1 MKVIGLA
8 GWSGAGK
15 TTLIERVLPVFAARG
30 LRVSTLKHAHHH
42 FDMDVPG
49 KDSWRHREA
58 GAHEV
63 LVAAAGRWALLH
75 ELRGAAE
82 PGLGELLGLLAPVD
96 LVMLEGWR
104 NGAHPK
110 IEVWR
115 AANGKP
121 LLFPGDATIRGLI
134 GDRVEC
140 GALPHVPFED
150 VAAAADLLLAAAV
163 DVCALAPVRR

>member
-15 TTLIERVLPVFAARG
+15 TTLIERVLPVFGARG
-30 LRVSTLKHAHHH
+30 MRVSTLKHAHHR
-42 FDMDVPG
+42 FNMDVPG

-75 ELRGAAE
+75 ELRGAPE
-82 PGLGELLGLLAPVD
+82 PELGELLTLLAPVD
-96 LVMLEGWR
+96 LVVLEGWR

-121 LLFPGDATIRGLI
+121 LLFPGDPTIRGLI
-134 GDRVEC
+134 GDRAES
-140 GALPHVPFED
+140 GALPHVPFGN
-150 VAAAADLLLAAAV
+150 VAAAADLLLMAAA
-163 DVCALAPVRR
+163 DVGALAPARA